1 MLSALIK
8 YVLLVLVVA
17 WIVNTISPSKLGS
30 ARLHIDSQ
38 RMTSAE
44 VERQS
49 LQRDRQG
56 LPPLSNDEIESI
68 ASQSVSRALKNQRQN

>member
-17 WIVNTISPSKLGS
+17 WIVNTISPSKLDS